1 MVIRFEVVGLNLHT
15 KCAQLLFLHHGKAV
29 ALKKLFNLFLIF
41 QHASLDVPNYV
52 YPVKE
57 IREVS
62 SHGIF
67 KGKAIE

>member
-1 MVIRFEVVGLNLHT
+1 MVISFEVVGLNLHAN
-15 KCAQLLFLHHGKAV
+15 CARLLFLHHGKVV
-29 ALKKLFNLFLIF
+29 ALKKLLNLFLIF

-62 SHGIF
+62 SWNI
-67 KGKAIE
+67 